1 MQSKTKTIKLNLTFK
16 ILRKLSKKIKIH
28 NKLTKEKYKSGHG
41 VEINEIQKAEEVRAQ
56 IDQQSQINFG
66 KTKFQ
71 RQ

>member
-1 MQSKTKTIKLNLTFK
+1 MLSKPKTNQLNLMSQ
-16 ILRKLSKKIKIH
+16 ILRKLSKKIKIL